1 MIDRGDFEL
10 WFLTGSQSL
19 YGEDTLRQVEEQSTR
34 IVRELDG
41 SSTIPLSVISKPVL
55 TTPDA
60 TEPLRHLLHLFPCL
74 AGDRHRGG
82 RVVEHSRHR
91 RLVDAGGAGNV
102 LHGHGAGPACPG
114 GSLLSPPS

>member
-60 TEPLRHLLHLFPCL
+60 IRGMCL
-74 AGDRHRGG
+74 EANAD
-82 RVVEHSRHR
+82 
-91 RLVDAGGAGNV
+91 
-102 LHGHGAGPACPG
+102 
-114 GSLLSPPS
+114 SP

>member
-1 MIDRGDFEL
+1 MIDRCDFEL

-41 SSTIPLSVISKPVL
+41 SSTIALSVISKPVL
-55 TTPDA
+55 TTHA
-60 TEPLRHLLHLFPCL
+60 REPLRHLLHPFPRL

-91 RLVDAGGAGNV
+91 RLRGR
-102 LHGHGAGPACPG
+102 
-114 GSLLSPPS
+114 GSTRYSTLSPLRRSWSTAATQTG